1 LGLTTTYWRETV
13 QCNPFRAAVCS
24 DFRLLPARLAL
35 RLGRDSP
42 GTLTKAPVSI
52 PNFDH
57 RNVQSTER
65 DIDYLKRYRVGLGT
79 VEKLTG
85 FAFMTALDDR
95 AHRIL
100 AEECPDT
107 MLH

>member
-1 LGLTTTYWRETV
+1 V
-13 QCNPFRAAVCS
+13 QN
-24 DFRLLPARLAL
+24 
-35 RLGRDSP
+35 
-42 GTLTKAPVSI
+42 
-52 PNFDH
+52 
-57 RNVQSTER
+57 TER

-85 FAFMTALDDR
+85 FMTSLDDR

>member
-1 LGLTTTYWRETV
+1 M
-13 QCNPFRAAVCS
+13 
-24 DFRLLPARLAL
+24 
-35 RLGRDSP
+35 
-42 GTLTKAPVSI
+42 
-52 PNFDH
+52 H
-57 RNVQSTER
+57 RNVQNTER

-85 FAFMTALDDR
+85 FTFMTALDDR

>member
-1 LGLTTTYWRETV
+1 MQQFAQIFGYCLLAWL
-13 QCNPFRAAVCS
+13 FALAAII
-24 DFRLLPARLAL
+24 AL
-35 RLGRDSP
+35 RMLRWKDSGSGP
-42 GTLTKAPVSI
+42 PHHRRRRCRSGAR
-52 PNFDH
+52 PNSLRH
-57 RNVQSTER
+57 RLRE
-65 DIDYLKRYRVGLGT
+65 RYRVGLGT

-85 FAFMTALDDR
+85 FTFMTALDDR